1 MLKGLSIPVWVSWF
15 TITFANGD
23 KEKRFVV
30 STAAI
35 AGSRLARLG
44 RSRWKI
50 EAFFKTIKHTFAL
63 RKAAQGTR
71 LGMLRFLLL
80 SLLAFVLAFASNPPP
95 LPGAVMAW
103 GDAAQQAARAFLPL
117 MLTLALLA
125 EMERRRPWLE
135 NLGITIRFQRFQR
148 PAHNCKI

>member
-30 STAAI
+30 SKAAI

-50 EAFFKTIKHTFAL
+50 EAFFKTIKHNFAL

-71 LGMLRFLLL
+71 LGMLVSCYFRCSPSYWRSLQALRHCRARLWPGVTRL
-80 SLLAFVLAFASNPPP
+80 S
-95 LPGAVMAW
+95 
-103 GDAAQQAARAFLPL
+103 
-117 MLTLALLA
+117 
-125 EMERRRPWLE
+125 RRR
-135 NLGITIRFQRFQR
+135 
-148 PAHNCKI
+148 AHSCC